1 MADKNE
7 IVYLREDDIL
17 LLRKNFKL
25 VADGYLS
32 KSSLSYILDTVRDIH
47 KERKSED
54 SLAAKTAFILFQII
68 SSHPFV
74 DGNKRTAYGA
84 ADIFLRLNGYCIGI
98 EPEAALEFIVKIATG
113 KTDEVSV
120 RKWVRQHLKKN

>member
-1 MADKNE
+1 VAGKDE
-7 IVYLREDDIL
+7 IVYLSEDDIL

-32 KSSLSYILDTVRDIH
+32 KSSLSYILHTARDIH

-54 SLAAKTAFILFQII
+54 SLAAKAAFILFHII

-74 DGNKRTAYGA
+74 DGNKRTAYGT
-84 ADIFLRLNGYCIGI
+84 ADIFLRLNGYSI
-98 EPEAALEFIVKIATG
+98 EI
-113 KTDEVSV
+113 
-120 RKWVRQHLKKN
+120 